1 MVYYNY
7 IERKPAM
14 KIKTTITAPL
24 KIAKGTRVIF
34 LPAQKRTL
42 NDRLTGWAWTAVINQ
57 ITK

>member
-1 MVYYNY
+1 
-7 IERKPAM
+7 M

-24 KIAKGTRVIF
+24 KIAKGTRVHF

-57 ITK
+57 LTK